1 MNMRSEVQGS
11 SVASTPARRGGR
23 LGLVLVCAA
32 LSGCEWW
39 AQRQAQELAQSPQT
53 KARVEALVAK
63 SLKHLRFVEGGG
75 FWLGDFGMLMD
86 DNAKKNDI
94 APGPDAK
101 PGDNLPFTID
111 EDNKPA
117 KWVEL
122 DGFSIQRYKVTYG
135 DFDVYVAANAL
146 PVHPPKG
153 DDDSFHPIWH
163 RARTADDVPAGVSW
177 HQAKGYC
184 EWLGKLTGLPFDLP
198 TEAQWEFAASNR
210 TNSYRHPFPT
220 ATGLIEEGRTHPTHE
235 ETTKLTRN
243 RWGGLYPVGHY
254 APSPLG
260 LYDLIG
266 NGFEWMNDWYAANAY
281 QHGPARNPQGPTS
294 GTEKVLRGKPSNE
307 DFGSAFPHV
316 TRYHKNPALYLSP
329 VDGKPFPFI
338 RESFRCVVNQPVP
351 AQTK

>member
-39 AQRQAQELAQSPQT
+39 ALRQAQELAQSPQT
-53 KARVEALVAK
+53 KAQVEALVAK
-63 SLKHLRFVEGGG
+63 SLKHLSFVEGGG
-75 FWLGDFGMLMD
+75 FWLGDFGVLMD

-153 DDDSFHPIWH
+153 DDIFHAIWQD
-163 RARTADDVPAGVSW
+163 ARKADDVPAGVSW
-177 HQAKGYC
+177 HQAKAYC
-184 EWLGKLTGLPFDLP
+184 QWLGKASGLPFDLP

-220 ATGLIEEGRTHPTHE
+220 DTGLLEEGRTHPTHE
-235 ETTKLTRN
+235 QKKKLIGYR
-243 RWGGLYPVGHY
+243 GALYPVGRF
-254 APSPLG
+254 APSSLG
-260 LYDLIG
+260 LHDLVG
-266 NGFEWMNDWYAANAY
+266 NGFEWMNDWYAADAY
-281 QHGPARNPQGPTS
+281 QHGPARNPQGPAK
-294 GTEKVLRGKPSNE
+294 GTEKVKRGKAMGE
-307 DFGSAFPHV
+307 DFGSAFPHL
-316 TRYHKNPALYLSP
+316 TRYHMNPETYILPSTK
-329 VDGKPFPFI
+329 KPFPFTY
-338 RESFRCVVNQPVP
+338 ESFRCVVNQSVP